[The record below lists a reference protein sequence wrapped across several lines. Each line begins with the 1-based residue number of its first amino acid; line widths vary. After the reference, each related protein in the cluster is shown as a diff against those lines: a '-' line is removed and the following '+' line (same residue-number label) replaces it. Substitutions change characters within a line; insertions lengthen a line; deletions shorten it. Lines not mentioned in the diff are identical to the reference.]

1 MRRIVL
7 LFATVLF
14 VSFLYGCGDK
24 NPLTEEESSLIA
36 EYAAHTVLQGDPGY
50 ERRLIMP
57 VSADASA
64 DASSEAGEDTEAT
77 TEAVATTESLA
88 EATTES
94 NSSDG
99 GSGDPGNSPSGD
111 NTGSNS
117 NGGPGVPTANV
128 SKDLST
134 AFSKL
139 NLKATYNGYYFTK
152 KYGDKNASSADITPI
167 NGGQLLIV
175 KVKLKN
181 TGKDTKT
188 VNMLDYNYRYSVT
201 LDTGTTYS
209 LLTVLDDDISVFQG
223 SIKAGKSRNV
233 VAIFEVPQGINKP
246 SNGATFN
253 VSNGQSE
260 TSVALQ

>member
-1 MRRIVL
+1 
-7 LFATVLF
+7 
-14 VSFLYGCGDK
+14 
-24 NPLTEEESSLIA
+24 
-36 EYAAHTVLQGDPGY
+36 
-50 ERRLIMP
+50 MP
-57 VSADASA
+57 ESADASA
-64 DASSEAGEDTEAT
+64 DSGSDASEDATT
-77 TEAVATTESLA
+77 TEAPSTTETLA

-99 GSGDPGNSPSGD
+99 GSGDSGNSSDGD
-111 NTGSNS
+111 QTGSNGK
-117 NGGPGVPTANV
+117 GGPGVPTSNV
-128 SKDLST
+128 TKDLSS

-139 NLKATYNGYYFTK
+139 NLKATYNGYYFAK

-181 TGKDTKT
+181 TGKDTAS

-233 VAIFEVPQGINKP
+233 VAIFEVPQGISKP
-246 SNGATFN
+246 GDGATFN

-260 TSVALQ
+260 ISVALQ